1 MPASRVTVN
10 TWAVTDADGHKLRRR
25 IVAVLHAG
33 EGGGS
38 VDGLLIAKQAEATTD
53 ATTGIATFQLYSNDD
68 IDQAGSFYS
77 FTVCD
82 VDPTVVRR
90 YEIPAGAEVDLPDL
104 TEVEP
109 VGFSGY
115 VPNPASGSDGDVL
128 KVASDGTYQLGSVDG
143 ASVESGSGAELFK
156 SASTVA
162 AWEATA
168 SALGVQPGLRDG
180 FSSVLP
186 YLVTDTGAT
195 MPGVLDNAASVLA
208 AIGAQALSTQPASR
222 YWRGSPLGAKW
233 TIHGDP
239 GSSTDR
245 FYEINYP
252 GSDVFAGG
260 KVTRVVGCVL
270 SMEDDNY
277 FEFLTQFR
285 NPGSTPEQDNIED
298 AVERN
303 GNRISA
309 FMERC
314 HTDTPAPVE
323 AGEDATTRLSIA
335 SGNGAKD
342 ANYLIKPGEV
352 FDLLFVDYPGT
363 GWRKAIYARH
373 GGAGSADLTLTIDG
387 EDIGWVLVAEKTG
400 SGTKVIANPGLSFMV
415 GLGNRGIFLCGRMQ
429 AWAGLSGTTLG
440 TPVFDFNPADA
451 TVGSGNITDGVSGT
465 WVNNFSEVIDLTLD
479 GWSLGGSG
487 SVADGAITTAKLA
500 ADAVTAAKIAAD
512 AVGSSEIAA
521 GAVGSSELADGGVT
535 LAKMADVATARI
547 LGRTTAGTGVPE
559 ALTAAQAR
567 SVLGLVVGTDVQA
580 YDAGLAAI
588 ASLTSAADKLP
599 YFTGSGTAA
608 LADLTSFARSLL
620 DDADAAAARAT
631 LGIPYLHSV
640 CIEPATQ
647 KPNTFTT
654 WTPTT
659 AAVQGSGYAAGAT
672 TIGGETWT
680 YAGLPLKAGTW
691 ALDLVI
697 RKTSSSGIITC
708 SLGGSSVGTADGY
721 AGSNT
726 GDQRITVSSSITVA
740 ADGQYDLVLTNP
752 TANASAGGY
761 GWTIQVIDLRR
772 TGA

>member
-1 MPASRVTVN
+1 MTASRVTVN
-10 TWAVTDADGHKLRRR
+10 TWAVEDADGNKLRRR
-25 IVAVLHAG
+25 VVAVLHAG

-53 ATTGIATFQLYSNDD
+53 PTTGIATFQLYSNDD
-68 IDQAGSFYS
+68 LDQAGSFYS

-115 VPNPASGSDGDVL
+115 VPNPASGADGDVL
-128 KVASDGTYQLGSVDG
+128 TVGADGTYQLGSVDG

-168 SALGVQPGLRDG
+168 TALGVQPGLRDG

-195 MPGVLDNAASVLA
+195 MPGALDNAASVLA

-245 FYEINYP
+245 FYEISYP

-303 GNRISA
+303 GNRISV

-335 SGNGAKD
+335 GNSGAKD

-352 FDLLFVDYPGT
+352 FDLLFVDYPGS

-387 EDIGWVLVAEKTG
+387 ESIGWVLVAEKTG

-415 GLGNRGIFLCGRMQ
+415 GRGNRGIFLCGRMQ
-429 AWAGLSGTTLG
+429 AWDGLDGTTLG
-440 TPVFDFNPADA
+440 APVFDFDPSAA
-451 TVGSGNITDGVSGT
+451 TVGSGDITDGVAGT

-479 GWSLGGSG
+479 DWSLGGGG
-487 SVADGAITTAKLA
+487 SVADGSITTAKLA
-500 ADAVTAAKIAAD
+500 NKA
-512 AVGSSEIAA
+512 
-521 GAVGSSELADGGVT
+521 VT
-535 LAKMADVATARI
+535 LAKMDDVATARLI
-547 LGRTTAGTGVPE
+547 GRTTSGTGTPE
-559 ALTAAQAR
+559 ALTSSQVR
-567 SVLGLVVGTDVQA
+567 TLLSLVPGTDVQA
-580 YDAGLAAI
+580 YDADLAAI
-588 ASLTSAADKLP
+588 AALSTTS
-599 YFTGSGTAA
+599 YG
-608 LADLTSFARSLL
+608 RSLL
-620 DDADAAAARAT
+620 EAANAAALRTLAGSVIGTDVQAYSSVLASLVSNGAPGTTGLAVLLASTAAAAR
-631 LGIPYLHSV
+631 S
-640 CIEPATQ
+640 
-647 KPNTFTT
+647 
-654 WTPTT
+654 
-659 AAVQGSGYAAGAT
+659 
-672 TIGGETWT
+672 TIGVNHQRTARILFSVDEPLTYSTWS
-680 YAGLPLKAGTW
+680 P
-691 ALDLVI
+691 
-697 RKTSSSGIITC
+697 
-708 SLGGSSVGTADGY
+708 
-721 AGSNT
+721 
-726 GDQRITVSSSITVA
+726 VA
-740 ADGQYDLVLTNP
+740 ATMLGAGYGVG
-752 TANASAGGY
+752 ANASTESWAYGVWLDSGTYKVRSVVRKHARGPIITFSLSGGIGTIGTHDTY
-761 GWTIQVIDLRR
+761 NTSSQGDQAATLTSSLAITTPGYYTLTMTNSTRNASNTTGWDMTPQVLTFTR
-772 TGA
+772 TGS

>member
-10 TWAVTDADGHKLRRR
+10 TWAVTDADGNKLRRR

-53 ATTGIATFQLYSNDD
+53 PTTGIATFQLYSNDD

-109 VGFSGY
+109 VGFSGF
-115 VPNPASGSDGDVL
+115 VPNPASGTDGDVL
-128 KVASDGTYQLGSVDG
+128 TVGADGTYQLGAVNG

-168 SALGVQPGLRDG
+168 TALGVQPGQRDG

-195 MPGVLDNAASVLA
+195 MPGALDNAASVLA
-208 AIGAQALSTQPASR
+208 AIATQALSTQPASR

-270 SMEDDNY
+270 SMDDGNY

-309 FMERC
+309 FMGRC

-487 SVADGAITTAKLA
+487 AVADGAITTAKLA

-535 LAKMADVATARI
+535 LAKLATDP
-547 LGRTTAGTGVPE
+547 L
-559 ALTAAQAR
+559 
-567 SVLGLVVGTDVQA
+567 
-580 YDAGLAAI
+580 
-588 ASLTSAADKLP
+588 
-599 YFTGSGTAA
+599 
-608 LADLTSFARSLL
+608 
-620 DDADAAAARAT
+620 ARANHT
-631 LGIPYLHSV
+631 GTQAASTVTGLPWLYQV
-640 CIEPATQ
+640 CIEPSSQ

-654 WTPTT
+654 WTPSTST
-659 AAVQGSGYAAGAT
+659 VLGAGYAAGAT
-672 TIGGETWT
+672 SASGETWT

-697 RKTSSSGIITC
+697 RKWSSSGIITC

-721 AGSNT
+721 NASNL
-726 GDQRITVSSSITVA
+726 GDQRIVVNSSITVA
-740 ADGQYDLVLTNP
+740 SDGQYDLVLTNP
-752 TANASAGGY
+752 TKNASSGGW

-772 TGA
+772 TGS